1 MSYSDEIPRPQ
12 KRNVRT
18 NPGNVQRKAD
28 PLFQPPTPVDPD
40 PAPMPDV
47 RPPAHSP
54 IPAPRQAV
62 HPQQAAPT
70 QQPPRQVAPQQPPRQ
85 AAPQQGVVGNQ
96 SISVTPTQPR
106 QQPAPQPQQPVQQ
119 PRQPQPQVQPDPRQG
134 RVSVSTQSA
143 PQQIIQPQ
151 PTRNQ
156 VPQSQP
162 QVQTRQAPAE
172 PVSRTEPPAEK
183 PKPAPASTPP
193 ATSISVGKERPSA
206 PLDRSKLT
214 FESGSKGEKVDPKDL
229 LLNTEGLVKIYD
241 GRTVVNGVNINVKK
255 GEIVGLLGPNGAG
268 KTTSFYMMVG
278 LVPPNGGRVTFDGQ
292 DVTKLPMYKRARLG
306 MGYLPQEESIF
317 RKLTVE
323 ENIMAVMQT
332 MKYSRKEKKAKC
344 DELLER
350 FSITHIRKNIAMT
363 CSGGEK
369 RRVTIARS
377 LVPDPSLI
385 MLDEP
390 FGGVDPIAVGEIQ
403 GIVKDLRKEG
413 LAVLITDHNAR
424 ETLDLVD
431 RAYLICEGRVL
442 REGPKEFLVNDP
454 VSRELYLGERFSM

>member
-1 MSYSDEIPRPQ
+1 MSYSDEVPNRSQQP
-12 KRNVRT
+12 VRGKANGT
-18 NPGNVQRKAD
+18 RRGEHVNPA
-28 PLFQPPTPVDPD
+28 FQ
-40 PAPMPDV
+40 A
-47 RPPAHSP
+47 
-54 IPAPRQAV
+54 Q
-62 HPQQAAPT
+62 PQQAQPSPAI
-70 QQPPRQVAPQQPPRQ
+70 QQP
-85 AAPQQGVVGNQ
+85 
-96 SISVTPTQPR
+96 
-106 QQPAPQPQQPVQQ
+106 
-119 PRQPQPQVQPDPRQG
+119 
-134 RVSVSTQSA
+134 
-143 PQQIIQPQ
+143 
-151 PTRNQ
+151 

-162 QVQTRQAPAE
+162 VRNTPVPAPRKQAAARQAQVQQQAVPTPQPRQPAPAVRTNSVVARQGRVPAPTKQPQPQAPVQQAPPTQQQQAPPTQRHPETKQAPATGN
-172 PVSRTEPPAEK
+172 PT
-183 PKPAPASTPP
+183 PAPAKKEVAPARPQTKKAEEPLVKSTVSVVNEPP
-193 ATSISVGKERPSA
+193 KTAKDNSRH
-206 PLDRSKLT
+206 T
-214 FESGSKGEKVDPKDL
+214 FVSGSTGAKADPKEL
-229 LLNTEGLVKIYD
+229 LLDTDGLVKIYD
-241 GRTVVNGVNINVKK
+241 GRTVVNGVNINVKR

-278 LVPPNGGRVTFDGQ
+278 LVPPNGGRVMFDGK

-350 FSITHIRKNIAMT
+350 FSITHIRKNIAMA

-377 LVPDPSLI
+377 LVPNPSLI

-403 GIVKDLRKEG
+403 EIVKDLRKDG

-431 RAYLICEGRVL
+431 RAYLICEGKVL

-454 VSRELYLGERFSM
+454 VSRQLYLGERFSM

>member
-1 MSYSDEIPRPQ
+1 MSYSDEIPNTPGKNVRGVSRDSIPLDPASQPLPPIGPKSLPGADARAPVNMPPPRQSVQQTVPVLRPQ
-12 KRNVRT
+12 QRSPT
-18 NPGNVQRKAD
+18 SLGVQN
-28 PLFQPPTPVDPD
+28 TSHVS
-40 PAPMPDV
+40 
-47 RPPAHSP
+47 SP
-54 IPAPRQAV
+54 IP
-62 HPQQAAPT
+62 
-70 QQPPRQVAPQQPPRQ
+70 
-85 AAPQQGVVGNQ
+85 
-96 SISVTPTQPR
+96 
-106 QQPAPQPQQPVQQ
+106 PQPIQPGVIQNLRVQQ
-119 PRQPQPQVQPDPRQG
+119 SSGVG
-134 RVSVSTQSA
+134 TS
-143 PQQIIQPQ
+143 
-151 PTRNQ
+151 
-156 VPQSQP
+156 
-162 QVQTRQAPAE
+162 QTRH
-172 PVSRTEPPAEK
+172 T
-183 PKPAPASTPP
+183 STPP
-193 ATSISVGKERPSA
+193 AVQSPPSVEPQLVVSPFTNSLASPRKSNEH
-206 PLDRSKLT
+206 LDLT
-214 FESGSKGEKVDPKDL
+214 FASGSSGGKPPAKDL
-229 LLNTEGLVKIYD
+229 LLDTDGLVKIYN
-241 GRTVVNGVNINVKK
+241 GRTVVNGVNINVKR

-278 LVPPNGGRVTFDGQ
+278 LVPPNGGRVIFDGH

-332 MKYSRKEKKAKC
+332 MNYSRKEKQARC

-350 FSITHIRKNIAMT
+350 FSITHIRKNIAMA

-377 LVPDPSLI
+377 LVPNPSLI

-403 GIVKDLRKEG
+403 SIVKDLRREG

-442 REGPKEFLVNDP
+442 REGPKEFLINDP
-454 VSRELYLGERFSM
+454 VSRQLYLGERFSM

>member
-1 MSYSDEIPRPQ
+1 VANQ
-12 KRNVRT
+12 QNV
-18 NPGNVQRKAD
+18 
-28 PLFQPPTPVDPD
+28 PPSRVL
-40 PAPMPDV
+40 
-47 RPPAHSP
+47 
-54 IPAPRQAV
+54 
-62 HPQQAAPT
+62 PQQTIPQSPPQQRTVAVPT
-70 QQPPRQVAPQQPPRQ
+70 QQPRPVQQQPQRVVQPQQVANPQPQQVSKKGATP
-85 AAPQQGVVGNQ
+85 APLK
-96 SISVTPTQPR
+96 TA
-106 QQPAPQPQQPVQQ
+106 QPAPQNQPTAK
-119 PRQPQPQVQPDPRQG
+119 PTT
-134 RVSVSTQSA
+134 VSV
-143 PQQIIQPQ
+143 
-151 PTRNQ
+151 
-156 VPQSQP
+156 V
-162 QVQTRQAPAE
+162 E
-172 PVSRTEPPAEK
+172 EPPKKSVDQSTLSFASGSTEK
-183 PKPAPASTPP
+183 PLA
-193 ATSISVGKERPSA
+193 
-206 PLDRSKLT
+206 
-214 FESGSKGEKVDPKDL
+214 KDL
-229 LLNTEGLVKIYD
+229 LLETDGLVKIYD
-241 GRTVVNGVNINVKK
+241 GRTVVNGVNINVKR
-255 GEIVGLLGPNGAG
+255 GEMVGLLGPNGAG

-278 LVPPNGGRVTFDGQ
+278 LVPPNGGTVRFDGK
-292 DVTKLPMYKRARLG
+292 DVTKLPMYQRARLG

-332 MKYSRKEKKAKC
+332 MKYSRKQKKAKC

-350 FSITHIRKNIAMT
+350 FGITHIRKNIAMT

-403 GIVKDLRKEG
+403 TIVKDLRKDG